1 MAFSIFHKVYSA
13 VIMILLLQ
21 AGSAAAQKD
30 NGRQDIETYFS
41 QLPDS
46 CFYLCD
52 WRKGMAETGIRT
64 LDNSNGFIS
73 FKRRKEETDF
83 FQAALFKGSNNKR
96 FVAVSTREC
105 EAFACFNPRSYFF
118 QRQRQGWIKA
128 DSLMMADADLQLFYR
143 DTSFY
148 PMLEK
153 YKGYFHYNYILPRKG
168 TTIKVELEVCDYIT
182 EDHPEVTAALY
193 QQLVK
198 EKQPVL
204 LVWNRKANRFRV
216 MKEKGK

>member
-1 MAFSIFHKVYSA
+1 MAFSIFHRIYSA
-13 VIMILLLQ
+13 GTMFLLLL
-21 AGSAAAQKD
+21 AGGAAAQND
-30 NGRQDIETYFS
+30 NSGNDIETYFN

-64 LDNSNGFIS
+64 VDIRNGFIS
-73 FKRRKEETDF
+73 FKRRKDEIDF
-83 FQAALFKGSNNKR
+83 FQAAVFKGSNSKR

-118 QRQRQGWIKA
+118 LRQKEGWVQA
-128 DSLMMADADLQLFYR
+128 DSVLTGGVNLQFFYS
-143 DTSFY
+143 DTSVY
-148 PMLEK
+148 PLLEK

-182 EDHPEVTAALY
+182 EDHPEVTDTQYL
-193 QQLVK
+193 QLVK
-198 EKQPVL
+198 KKQPVL
-204 LVWNRKANRFRV
+204 LVWSRLTNRFRLV
-216 MKEKGK
+216 KVKE